1 MNRFKSLYITIAL
14 VVHLLSV
21 MSCVRI
27 GCIQGNCI
35 NGQGTYTNA
44 DGDKYVGE
52 WWYDKRNGQGTC
64 TYANGNKYEGEWKE
78 GEYNGRGTY
87 TYADGSIKRGIWKN
101 NEIVKALDE

>member
-52 WWYDKRNGQGTC
+52 WKEGERNGQGTY
-64 TYANGNKYEGEWKE
+64 TTAGGKVQRGMWENGKLVE
-78 GEYNGRGTY
+78 
-87 TYADGSIKRGIWKN
+87 
-101 NEIVKALDE
+101 